1 MAERQRVAQWD
12 EIAGFF
18 GSHDAGQAR
27 HAEHIA
33 LFGAAAFNQRAGS
46 SQHLDAA
53 AGDSPA
59 SCCGFVA
66 YVHHVRL
73 ALGVK
78 MGERLRV
85 GWGHGFF

>member
-18 GSHDAGQAR
+18 RSHDASQAC
-27 HAEHIA
+27 HTQHIA
-33 LFGAAAFNQRAGS
+33 FFSAATFNQGAGCG
-46 SQHLDAA
+46 QHFDAA
-53 AGDSPA
+53 AGDGPTPRRS
-59 SCCGFVA
+59 FVA
-66 YVHHVRL
+66 NVHHVRL